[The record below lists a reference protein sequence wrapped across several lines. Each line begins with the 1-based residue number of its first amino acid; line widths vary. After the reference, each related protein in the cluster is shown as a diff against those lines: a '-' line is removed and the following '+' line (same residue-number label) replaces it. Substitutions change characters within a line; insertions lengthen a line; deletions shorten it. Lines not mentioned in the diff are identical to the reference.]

1 MSLII
6 VVVWRKYAD
15 FCIVSEFNES
25 GMGDFEVEE
34 EVPINE
40 DRARAVRFA

>member
-1 MSLII
+1 M
-6 VVVWRKYAD
+6 
-15 FCIVSEFNES
+15 SEFNES
-25 GMGDFEVEE
+25 GMGDFEVED